1 MDESSVFQRR
11 LAAALQTMDPAW
23 RSAFIDYEK
32 LRKQVKKIVFLQQ
45 QEAHNTATSHTA
57 ASTPASAPSSANSSP
72 ALSAVSG
79 PTSSGSVSLGALGLR
94 HQSVQ
99 RSNKY
104 HQQFH
109 SSLQLEMQQM
119 NVFFLSRTT
128 ACTKLF
134 DELGL
139 DHAAIQHQ
147 QVHPIA
153 TLTFAKV
160 LLDTFPSNALLV
172 LNPLL
177 VQNAGQTRMEMLEPR
192 QIALFKRLLH
202 LCYEIDQL
210 RKYVLINHAI
220 LWKVIKKYDKHAGQ
234 ETQKAFLHLLSVFDF
249 SGDKCS
255 ELVHR
260 AQYVSKRLLQQDV
273 DERKSGT
280 CPICLRAPMV
290 DALSLSCS
298 HAFCF
303 TCLLHQP
310 TFWQCCPICRKED
323 DWDPHMLSIESV
335 MSDNVTQCISTARE
349 HGSPLH
355 GRAASIASSG
365 ASLSPTTV
373 VATALNS
380 NSVNGALQSL
390 PPFLQQALLS
400 AVSSAAVAAVSAIK
414 NGGGLAAAAAA
425 QKGDQN
431 NVIQAA
437 VNAAIQA
444 QMGQLT
450 ALASPKAHHSP
461 NGRHGHADTPF
472 TPTSTVS
479 SSASSLLSP
488 TSNTSPVST
497 DDSHLSPSAFLNKL
511 LHQARQVKN
520 NQGVSCH
527 QCKTTKQTH
536 ELHFCTSQALI
547 SRKGRRRK
555 CRKKYCESCLS
566 RSYSPAVLNAS
577 FKESRQWPC
586 PSCLGL
592 CICAAC
598 TRSGGPDDS
607 DDEDIETDGD
617 QVSVMS
623 SDTKRSYSKDGTA
636 GVPGA
641 SPTAQRRQLQQQ
653 RKRKELEMQSAI
665 AQLTASGMLD
675 QLNTQLRS
683 PQSAMP
689 PQRAPKTEEQL
700 HSEQTAAM
708 LGQQPR
714 LKLSA
719 SSPSLSAT
727 LAALQHQQQQ
737 QQQQQQH
744 QLMHTTHAS
753 IASTSASS
761 SSSPSSSTSSAQ
773 PSSSSSSPSPP
784 SDTVSTPSQQ
794 QSDLPGLEV
803 VSPPSSACSKGS
815 SQSNDNSDE
824 SDEQNNTVGSLSKPN
839 PASYH
844 VDPVSQVSEEMER
857 SSKHPKR
864 WQLDSPNAKSH
875 KQQQHGIG
883 RLSIPTSN
891 PTSSTTSMSPLLS
904 PTSAFSPSS
913 SELKLRQIG
922 SSNALSTA
930 ANSPVASNS
939 SSPTHAATLMF
950 AKSLQVQSDS
960 SSGSSLASSSPSS
973 PSFSAGNSG
982 ATTPTHSH
990 THHLPSPSSRRTSA
1004 SGTSVSNALLNA
1016 QAALN
1021 SRQQALKQQ
1030 QLAQQQAQ
1038 QQHAQVVY
1046 NKLRQQPSPPSAAA
1060 FAAASLHRNA
1070 SVPTLSSPY
1079 LQQQQQQQFN
1089 SQSRYSFPP
1098 GPNSLPQQHHLHPS
1112 ASAAPIPPLHAVSPL
1127 SSLPSPSV
1135 SAVSSPRSH
1144 MEQLPARSASFG
1156 ATDDDGFD
1164 PLMTLDG
1171 DGAGNSGT
1179 GYMNMFPPASP
1190 PPAGF
1195 PYNQQPAAPSAS
1207 SPFTHDSD
1215 LSLLHL
1221 GQQPNVRA
1229 LNEHDAVLPLSSGSS
1244 GSNGGIGGS
1253 GSNPFNFG
1261 VHHTGS
1267 SGGGGDGSGMSDKYG
1282 DMSSMFGSD
1291 YLDDTLM

>member
-1 MDESSVFQRR
+1 MDDSSVFQRR

-23 RSAFIDYEK
+23 RTAFIDYEK

-45 QEAHNTATSHTA
+45 QDTTHPANAQQLNSN
-57 ASTPASAPSSANSSP
+57 ASASSSANSSP
-72 ALSAVSG
+72 ALSSA
-79 PTSSGSVSLGALGLR
+79 SSTASTPPATTASVTAA
-94 HQSVQ
+94 HHKQ
-99 RSNKY
+99 RTNKY

-109 SSLQLEMQQM
+109 SSLQHEMQQM
-119 NVFFLSRTT
+119 NGFFLSRTT

-160 LLDTFPSNALLV
+160 LLDTFPNNALLI

-177 VQNAGQTRMEMLEPR
+177 VQQAGQTRMEVLEPR

-234 ETQKAFLHLLSVFDF
+234 DTQKSFLHMLNAYDF

-255 ELVHR
+255 QLVQR

-273 DERKSGT
+273 DERKGGT

-303 TCLLHQP
+303 TCLMHQP
-310 TFWQCCPICRKED
+310 TFWQCCPICRRED
-323 DWDPHMLSIESV
+323 DWDAHMLSVESV
-335 MSDNVTQCISTARE
+335 MSDSIVQSISTMKESA
-349 HGSPLH
+349 SPLH
-355 GRAASIASSG
+355 ARTPTATSSG
-365 ASLSPTTV
+365 ASNASLSPSAV

-380 NSVNGALQSL
+380 SGVNGALQAL

-461 NGRHGHADTPF
+461 NGRRSSDTLPC
-472 TPTSTVS
+472 TPTSTTF
-479 SSASSLLSP
+479 SSASSVLSP
-488 TSNTSPVST
+488 TSNTSPVSV
-497 DDSHLSPSAFLNKL
+497 DDNNLSPSSFLQQLIKK
-511 LHQARQVKN
+511 ARHVKSS
-520 NQGVSCH
+520 QGVSCH
-527 QCKTTKQTH
+527 QCKTTKQTF
-536 ELHFCTSQALI
+536 ELHFCSSQALI

-555 CRKKYCESCLS
+555 CRKKYCDTCLR
-566 RSYSPAVLNAS
+566 RSYSPAVLEAAH
-577 FKESRQWPC
+577 KDARMWPC

-598 TRSGGPDDS
+598 TRSGGQEDS
-607 DDEDIETDGD
+607 DDDDTEND
-617 QVSVMS
+617 QMSVMS
-623 SDTKRSYSKDGTA
+623 SETKRSFTKDGA
-636 GVPGA
+636 AVAAVPGA
-641 SPTAQRRQLQQQ
+641 SPAAQRRQLQAQQQQ

-675 QLNTQLRS
+675 QLTGHITTS

-689 PQRAPKTEEQL
+689 HQQAVKTEQQL
-700 HSEQTAAM
+700 HLEEAAAM

-737 QQQQQQH
+737 QQ
-744 QLMHTTHAS
+744 LMHNNHS
-753 IASTSASS
+753 NKASTSATSLSS
-761 SSSPSSSTSSAQ
+761 SSSSSSSSSA
-773 PSSSSSSPSPP
+773 PASSSSSPSPP
-784 SDTVSTPSQQ
+784 SDTTPSQQ
-794 QSDLPGLEV
+794 QSDIPSLEV
-803 VSPPSSACSKGS
+803 VSPPSSACSKAS

-824 SDEQNNTVGSLSKPN
+824 SDEQNNTVSSMSN
-839 PASYH
+839 SAAYH
-844 VDPVSQVSEEMER
+844 HSDPVAQVSDDMER
-857 SSKHPKR
+857 SSKQAKR
-864 WQLDSPNAKSH
+864 WQLDSPTAKGHTPHIMS
-875 KQQQHGIG
+875 

-891 PTSSTTSMSPLLS
+891 GAGGIQSPMSPLSSPLS
-904 PTSAFSPSS
+904 NFSPSTTTT
-913 SELKLRQIG
+913 KLENAKFG
-922 SSNALSTA
+922 SSSALSTA
-930 ANSPVASNS
+930 TNSPNASNA
-939 SSPTHAATLMF
+939 SSPTHAAALMF
-950 AKSLQVQSDS
+950 AKSLRVQSDS
-960 SSGSSLASSSPSS
+960 SSSSSSPNSSSPAS

-982 ATTPTHSH
+982 VTTPTHGQH
-990 THHLPSPSSRRTSA
+990 FPSPQLRRGNNA
-1004 SGTSVSNALLNA
+1004 ASNALLTA

-1021 SRQQALKQQ
+1021 SRQIALKAQ

-1038 QQHAQVVY
+1038 QQHAQAIY
-1046 NKLRQQPSPPSAAA
+1046 NKLRQQQPPPPSATV

-1079 LQQQQQQQFN
+1079 AQQQQQQLQVN
-1089 SQSRYSFPP
+1089 GSSRYSFPP
-1098 GPNSLPQQHHLHPS
+1098 VNSANMPPQHNLHPS
-1112 ASAAPIPPLHAVSPL
+1112 LTAAPIPPLHAVSPL
-1127 SSLPSPSV
+1127 SSLPSPPT

-1144 MEQLPARSASFG
+1144 MDQLPTGAGSFG
-1156 ATDDDGFD
+1156 ATDEDGFD

-1171 DGAGNSGT
+1171 DGAGNSGSG
-1179 GYMNMFPPASP
+1179 GYMFPPASP
-1190 PPAGF
+1190 PPTTTF
-1195 PYNQQPAAPSAS
+1195 PYNQQPSASSTS

-1229 LNEHDAVLPLSSGSS
+1229 LNEHDAALPLSGGTGSG
-1244 GSNGGIGGS
+1244 GG
-1253 GSNPFNFG
+1253 GSNPFSFG
-1261 VHHTGS
+1261 VHHGD
-1267 SGGGGDGSGMSDKYG
+1267 GGGVSDKYS
-1282 DMSSMFGSD
+1282 DMSSMFGND

>member
-1 MDESSVFQRR
+1 MFQRR

-45 QEAHNTATSHTA
+45 QQLQQDTASSSNAQAVNTAA
-57 ASTPASAPSSANSSP
+57 ASQSANTSP
-72 ALSAVSG
+72 ALSA
-79 PTSSGSVSLGALGLR
+79 TSSPMSTPPATYSALSAT
-94 HQSVQ
+94 HHKQ
-99 RSNKY
+99 RTNKY

-109 SSLQLEMQQM
+109 SSLQHEMQSM
-119 NVFFLSRTT
+119 NTFFLSRTT

-160 LLDTFPSNALLV
+160 LLDTFPNNALLV

-177 VQNAGQTRMEMLEPR
+177 VQQAGQTRMELLEPR

-210 RKYVLINHAI
+210 RKYTLINHAI

-234 ETQKAFLHLLSVFDF
+234 DTQKSFLHMLNAYDF

-255 ELVHR
+255 QLVQR

-273 DERKSGT
+273 DERKGGT

-298 HAFCF
+298 HGFCF

-310 TFWQCCPICRKED
+310 TFWQCCPICRRED
-323 DWDPHMLSIESV
+323 DWDAHMLSIESV
-335 MSDNVTQCISTARE
+335 MSDNIVHCISVAKENASPMHARTPTATTN
-349 HGSPLH
+349 GV
-355 GRAASIASSG
+355 A
-365 ASLSPTTV
+365 LSPSAV

-380 NSVNGALQSL
+380 SGVNGALQSL

-450 ALASPKAHHSP
+450 ALASPKPHHSP
-461 NGRHGHADTPF
+461 DRRRSSESVPF
-472 TPTSTVS
+472 TPVSTTS
-479 SSASSLLSP
+479 SSASSVMSP
-488 TSNTSPVST
+488 ASNTSPVSA
-497 DDSHLSPSAFLNKL
+497 DENSLSPTAFLQQLIKK
-511 LHQARQVKN
+511 ARHVKSS
-520 NQGVSCH
+520 QGVSCH
-527 QCKTTKQTH
+527 QCKTTKQTF

-555 CRKKYCESCLS
+555 CRKKYCETCLR
-566 RSYSPAVLNAS
+566 RSYSPAVLDSAH
-577 FKESRQWPC
+577 KDTRMWPC

-598 TRSGGPDDS
+598 TRTGGQEDS
-607 DDEDIETDGD
+607 DDDDNDTEAD
-617 QVSVMS
+617 QMSVMS
-623 SDTKRSYSKDGTA
+623 TDTKRSFGSKDGNMP
-636 GVPGA
+636 GVPA
-641 SPTAQRRQLQQQ
+641 SPAAQRRQLQAQQQ

-675 QLNTQLRS
+675 HLTNHLTS
-683 PQSAMP
+683 PQSAS
-689 PQRAPKTEEQL
+689 PQQQAIKTEEQL
-700 HSEQTAAM
+700 QEVAAM
-708 LGQQPR
+708 LGQQPKM
-714 LKLSA
+714 KLSA

-727 LAALQHQQQQ
+727 LAAMQHHHQQQQ
-737 QQQQQQH
+737 
-744 QLMHTTHAS
+744 LMHNNNTGSAS
-753 IASTSASS
+753 APPPSTSISAPASS
-761 SSSPSSSTSSAQ
+761 
-773 PSSSSSSPSPP
+773 SSSSSSPAPN
-784 SDTVSTPSQQ
+784 SDSSSNQ
-794 QSDLPGLEV
+794 QSDLPSLEV

-824 SDEQNNTVGSLSKPN
+824 SDEQNNTVGSMPN

-844 VDPVSQVSEEMER
+844 IDPVAQVSEDMER
-857 SSKHPKR
+857 NSKQAKR
-864 WQLDSPNAKSH
+864 WQLDSPTAKS
-875 KQQQHGIG
+875 QTQHAMG
-883 RLSIPTSN
+883 RS
-891 PTSSTTSMSPLLS
+891 SMSPPNGINGVQSHTPMS
-904 PTSAFSPSS
+904 PMSNYSPSTLEMKGAQS
-913 SELKLRQIG
+913 GTST
-922 SSNALSTA
+922 ALSTA
-930 ANSPVASNS
+930 TNSPVASNA
-939 SSPTHAATLMF
+939 SSPTHAAALMF
-950 AKSLQVQSDS
+950 AKSLRVQSDS
-960 SSGSSLASSSPSS
+960 SSGSSPVSSSPPS
-973 PSFSAGNSG
+973 PSFSASNSG
-982 ATTPTHSH
+982 SNTPTQGQHFS
-990 THHLPSPSSRRTSA
+990 SASSRRLNNSA
-1004 SGTSVSNALLNA
+1004 SHALLNA

-1021 SRQQALKQQ
+1021 SRQQAMKAQ
-1030 QLAQQQAQ
+1030 QLAHQQAQ
-1038 QQHAQVVY
+1038 QQHAQAVY
-1046 NKLRQQPSPPSAAA
+1046 NKLRPQPPPQSAAA
-1060 FAAASLHRNA
+1060 FPASTLHRNQ
-1070 SVPTLSSPY
+1070 SVPALSSSY
-1079 LQQQQQQQFN
+1079 SQQQRQF
-1089 SQSRYSFPP
+1089 SSESRFSFPP
-1098 GPNSLPQQHHLHPS
+1098 VSSTNLPQPHALHTS
-1112 ASAAPIPPLHAVSPL
+1112 ASAAPLPTLHAVSPL
-1127 SSLPSPSV
+1127 SSLPSPPT

-1144 MEQLPARSASFG
+1144 MDQLPAGAGSFG
-1156 ATDDDGFD
+1156 ATDEDGFD
-1164 PLMTLDG
+1164 PLMNMDG

-1179 GYMNMFPPASP
+1179 GYMFPPASP
-1190 PPAGF
+1190 PPVAF
-1195 PYNQQPAAPSAS
+1195 PFNQQPSGPTTS

-1215 LSLLHL
+1215 LSMLHL

-1229 LNEHDAVLPLSSGSS
+1229 LNEHDAVLPGVGSG
-1244 GSNGGIGGS
+1244 GLNGGGN
-1253 GSNPFNFG
+1253 NPFNFG
-1261 VHHTGS
+1261 VHH
-1267 SGGGGDGSGMSDKYG
+1267 GDGVVATDKFG
-1282 DMSSMFGSD
+1282 DMSNMFGSD